1 MKTVT
6 EKTSYSLGMD
16 VGISFKNLPAEI
28 DLDCLVDG
36 IKDSFTGGKLK
47 VEKEEFQTLMEAF
60 QKKIQEEGSKM
71 QEKLGAENLK
81 EGTAF
86 LDDNKKK
93 KDVVTTDSGLQYIV
107 LDEGDGEIPM
117 ADDTVSV
124 HYKGALIDGTEFDS
138 SIKRGEPTTFPVKG
152 VIPGWTE
159 ALQLMKINSK
169 FRLFVP
175 SNLAYADKGAGNVIA
190 PHSVLVF
197 EVELLEIVKK

>member
-6 EKTSYSLGMD
+6 EKNSYCLGMD

-36 IKDSFTGGKLK
+36 IKDSFTGKELK
-47 VEKEEFQTLMEAF
+47 IGKEEFQSLMESF
-60 QKKIQEEGSKM
+60 QKKIQEEGAKA
-71 QEKLGAENLK
+71 QEKLGAESLK
-81 EGTAF
+81 AGKAF

-124 HYKGALIDGTEFDS
+124 HYKGTLIDGTEFDS
-138 SIKRGEPTTFPVKG
+138 SIRRGEPTTFPVKG

-159 ALQLMKINSK
+159 ALQLMKLNSK

-175 SNLAYADKGAGNVIA
+175 PELAYAERGAGNVIA

-197 EVELLEIVKK
+197 EVELLEIKQK

>member
-6 EKTSYSLGMD
+6 EKTSYALGMD

-28 DLDCLVDG
+28 DVDYLVSG
-36 IKDSFTGGKLK
+36 IKDTFTGDKLK
-47 VEKEEFQTLMEAF
+47 ISKEEFQSLMEDF
-60 QKKIQEEGSKM
+60 QKEIQEKSTKM
-71 QEKLGAENLK
+71 KEKMGAENIEIGK
-81 EGTAF
+81 VF
-86 LDDNKKK
+86 LDENKKK
-93 KDVVTTDSGLQYIV
+93 EGVITTDSGLQYIV

-117 ADDTVSV
+117 ADDTVMV
-124 HYKGALIDGTEFDS
+124 HYKGTLIDGTEFDS

-159 ALQLMKINSK
+159 ALQIMKVNSK

-175 SNLAYADKGAGNVIA
+175 SALAYGANGAGNTIA

-197 EVELLEIVKK
+197 EVELLDIKK